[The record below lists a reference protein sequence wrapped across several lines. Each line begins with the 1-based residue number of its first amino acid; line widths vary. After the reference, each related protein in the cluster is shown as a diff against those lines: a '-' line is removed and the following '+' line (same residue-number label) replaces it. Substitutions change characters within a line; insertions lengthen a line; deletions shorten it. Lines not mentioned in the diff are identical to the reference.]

1 MVFYGCP
8 KCQEPMSSPDS
19 MAGQSE
25 SCPSCGNVA
34 MVPASAAIPSP
45 VAPPV
50 ATPVAT
56 SAPRAVAGGGQRF
69 VVNPSMFRQNPVGLI
84 MLVIIFGVSL
94 PLGFVD
100 APLWV
105 IPLVIALLF
114 VAWWLQCYATRMVIT
129 TDRVTVV
136 VGILS
141 RRTSEVRVS
150 DIRNIRV
157 LQGIFQRMMRAGGL
171 VISSA
176 ATGGEELRID
186 GIAKP
191 EAVAERVRRYMG
203 SSESAV

>member
-1 MVFYGCP
+1 
-8 KCQEPMSSPDS
+8 

-34 MVPASAAIPSP
+34 VVPASAAAPSP
-45 VAPPV
+45 VVPPVVPPV
-50 ATPVAT
+50 ATTVTA
-56 SAPRAVAGGGQRF
+56 SAPRTVAAKGQRF
-69 VVNPSMFRQNPVGLI
+69 VVTPSMFRQSPAGVILLTVAFVFSLA
-84 MLVIIFGVSL
+84 MLVAN
-94 PLGFVD
+94 D
-100 APLWV
+100 ADEVLLI
-105 IPLVIALLF
+105 IPLLMVLVFL
-114 VAWWLQCYATRMVIT
+114 VWWIQCLSTRMIIT
-129 TDRVTVV
+129 SDRVTVI

-157 LQGIFQRMMRAGGL
+157 LQGIFQRMMGAGGV

-203 SSESAV
+203 